1 MLIYVASSIKDEMGD
16 RGWNTILSIGAMVFK
31 VLPSTIGPMLKS
43 VDDLMYG
50 VKKGGKNSMKLV
62 DQIGK

>member
-1 MLIYVASSIKDEMGD
+1 MGD